1 MQTQNWD
8 KHWASICKMLPWMAA
23 YGTLH
28 YTKYLSVLSEINNF
42 YDKKRF
48 ERITKNSHWYKELP
62 VLAHWMISCPS
73 DEKWKDVVALIN
85 FFFMN
90 GEQQTLGIQSSNHFD
105 L

>member
-1 MQTQNWD
+1 
-8 KHWASICKMLPWMAA
+8 MAA

-85 FFFMN
+85 FFSWMENNKPLEYRAAITSIFRFWMA
-90 GEQQTLGIQSSNHFD
+90 SFRDDFD
-105 L
+105 TAVVEK